1 MIQRIQSVYLL
12 VVTILIIICL
22 CSPVGSYI
30 GSDYS
35 VSALT
40 NLCLTMADGTKDYAP
55 WALFVILLVVAVLA
69 FGTIFLFKKRMLQ
82 IRLTIFSTIL
92 LIGYY
97 ATLVTFI
104 FMLKEESMTFS
115 PSWTVCL
122 PLVAIILNWLAIR
135 AIGKDEVLVKSHDG
149 WRQAKGIIMYHFK
162 SLQDSSWGRVYYERE
177 SFFYLVIS
185 IR

>member
-69 FGTIFLFKKRMLQ
+69 FGTIFLCYFYPWHVRMPTVQ
-82 IRLTIFSTIL
+82 R
-92 LIGYY
+92 
-97 ATLVTFI
+97 VR
-104 FMLKEESMTFS
+104 TFS
-115 PSWTVCL
+115 
-122 PLVAIILNWLAIR
+122 
-135 AIGKDEVLVKSHDG
+135 H
-149 WRQAKGIIMYHFK
+149 
-162 SLQDSSWGRVYYERE
+162 
-177 SFFYLVIS
+177 
-185 IR
+185 

>member
-69 FGTIFLFKKRMLQ
+69 FGTIFLFKKRMLPDKRMLQ

-135 AIGKDEVLVKSHDG
+135 AIGKDEVLVKAYD
-149 WRQAKGIIMYHFK
+149 R
-162 SLQDSSWGRVYYERE
+162 LR
-177 SFFYLVIS
+177 
-185 IR
+185 

>member
-1 MIQRIQSVYLL
+1 MIGCMIKIKETMIQRIQSVYLL

-69 FGTIFLFKKRMLQ
+69 FGTIFLFKNACCNSSDYFQHHFVDRVLCH
-82 IRLTIFSTIL
+82 IGL
-92 LIGYY
+92 L
-97 ATLVTFI
+97 FI
-104 FMLKEESMTFS
+104 FYCCKEEYNDYFLFHGLYVCRWL
-115 PSWTVCL
+115 PS
-122 PLVAIILNWLAIR
+122 
-135 AIGKDEVLVKSHDG
+135 
-149 WRQAKGIIMYHFK
+149 F
-162 SLQDSSWGRVYYERE
+162 
-177 SFFYLVIS
+177 
-185 IR
+185 

>member
-12 VVTILIIICL
+12 VVTILIVICL
-22 CSPVGSYI
+22 CNPVGSYI
-30 GSDYS
+30 GSDYG
-35 VSALT
+35 VFTLT

-55 WALFVILLVVAVLA
+55 WALFVILLLAAALA

-82 IRLTIFSTIL
+82 IRLTIFATIL

-97 ATLVTFI
+97 ATLVAFI
-104 FMLKEESMTFS
+104 FMMNDDGMAFS

-135 AIGKDEVLVKSHDG
+135 AIGKDEVLVKAYD
-149 WRQAKGIIMYHFK
+149 R
-162 SLQDSSWGRVYYERE
+162 LR
-177 SFFYLVIS
+177 
-185 IR
+185 